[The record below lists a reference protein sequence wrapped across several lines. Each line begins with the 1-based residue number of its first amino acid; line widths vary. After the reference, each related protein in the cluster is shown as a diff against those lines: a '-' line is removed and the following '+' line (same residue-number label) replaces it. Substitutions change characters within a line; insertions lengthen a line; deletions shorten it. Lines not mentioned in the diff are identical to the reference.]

1 MPFWDVLP
9 GCPMRPLV
17 ILTEVVE
24 KDKRPTKPDALSE
37 AHNLT
42 GLTEEIWT
50 MMELCWL
57 RNPTHRPSASELAA
71 FPPFLDIVDDR
82 PRA

>member
-9 GCPMRPLV
+9 GSPIRPLF
-17 ILTEVVE
+17 ISTQVVE
-24 KDKRPTKPDALSE
+24 KDKRPSKPDADSE
-37 AHNLT
+37 AYDLC

-57 RNPTHRPSASELAA
+57 RDPALRPSASELAA
-71 FPPFLDIVDDR
+71 LPSFINIVDDR
-82 PRA
+82 PCA